1 MKYSVFFCLIADP
14 IDVRM
19 LVCIQNEIKHEKE
32 SYKISNCIL
41 QVLPL
46 LHSLCVEN
54 WLSHFH
60 C

>member
-54 WLSHFH
+54 
-60 C
+60 